1 MRKRD
6 FLLTTVSSAI
16 LAAGL
21 VIVSLRWPAPPPAEA
36 RRATPAPATVPAA
49 ASAPRDDSHFTPQEQ
64 IDIRI
69 YRQASHSV
77 VNVTSTRLALNFF
90 LQVVPEQ
97 GSGSGFFV
105 DDKGHILTNHH
116 VIEDSRQVQV
126 TLFDETTV
134 DAEVIGM
141 DPLTDIA
148 LLKIDCP
155 PGKCRPIPLAE
166 ADDLQVGQHV
176 LAIGNPFGLERTLT
190 TGVVSSVGRSLET
203 RNGILDNLIQTDAAI
218 NPGNSGGPLLNTR
231 GEVIGINTAIFSRTG
246 ENAGIG
252 FAIPVATIRRVLPD
266 LLEYGAVQRPWIGI
280 VRARTV
286 TPRLAQILEL
296 PVEEGV
302 LVEQVAEGS
311 SADLAGIRGGNR
323 RVWIGNVPLIIGGDV
338 LVEMDGQP
346 VRRVRDI
353 AQIAKDKR
361 PGERMEFVY
370 YRGARRIAQ
379 TVELVGR
386 EGVVRRFRF

>member
-6 FLLTTVSSAI
+6 FVLMTVLSAT

-21 VIVSLRWPAPPPAEA
+21 VIVSLRWPSPPPAEA
-36 RRATPAPATVPAA
+36 RQAAP
-49 ASAPRDDSHFTPQEQ
+49 ASAPGSTVAGDAQLTPEERVN
-64 IDIRI
+64 IRI
-69 YRQASHSV
+69 YSQASHSV

-105 DDKGHILTNHH
+105 DDQGHILTNHH

-141 DPLTDIA
+141 DPVTDIA

-155 PGKCRPIPLAE
+155 PGKCPPLPLA
-166 ADDLQVGQHV
+166 AVDDLQVGQHV

-203 RNGILDNLIQTDAAI
+203 ENGVLDNLIQTDAAI

-252 FAIPVATIRRVLPD
+252 FAIPVSTIRRVLPD

-286 TPRLAQILEL
+286 TPRLAEILEL
-296 PVEEGV
+296 PVQEGV

-311 SADLAGIRGGNR
+311 SAALAGIQGGNR

-338 LVEMDGQP
+338 LVAMDGQP

-353 AQIAKDKR
+353 TQIAKDKR
-361 PGERMEFVY
+361 PGETMEFVY
-370 YRGARRIAQ
+370 YRGNRRITQA
-379 TVELVGR
+379 VELVGR